1 MNKGKNLLITNL
13 LSDISGEE
21 ISAANYF
28 VYNFNRGTIN
38 RSEVSTLN
46 DSKKLQKI
54 ALEEKKSYSNFIYQ
68 QNQIFLENDLVFKNN
83 LSLYFLSIFSN
94 KRSEFFSTY
103 TDYLHQLILK
113 EILDKN
119 TFKIIY
125 AIGFSDE
132 ELRQLKENLKT
143 QIKPFENSQT
153 SPKKETS
160 NWKLHLFYLYSFF
173 YLVSIKLLFR
183 KTTRQVSK
191 FFYAQYPKHF
201 TKDFLHKKY
210 GKLVSSGDSYLL
222 SIISDGFHQ
231 LLKPLTFIKALS
243 RLKNKSSER
252 YILLESYL
260 KWEDF
265 FGAIIKYHH
274 YKRKFKP
281 LMKKSYVF
289 NEIDLSFQ
297 IRKELTLSLHQI
309 PRLLMHFE
317 AYKTVFENHNP
328 NKVVYYLHE
337 YIPGRFISYI
347 LNTYFPDIKSL
358 GFQHG
363 PIAETKL
370 LYALS
375 PLESNGNNY
384 LINVPLPTINLC
396 EDEASKKI
404 YNSYG
409 YKNLKILTRIERL
422 SYLELIKRDEVEEN
436 TCLIA
441 GGLHDT
447 DQIIQYA
454 LNTKIYQ
461 NRKVWIK
468 IHPMVAKMK
477 YNKMINAIN
486 HPNLKLANEN
496 LSFYLNKVEEVVFTY
511 SSVGEEA
518 LKLNIRTSLLVFGNS
533 INESPLL
540 NHNISN
546 PLLKIVF
553 VNQ

>member
-1 MNKGKNLLITNL
+1 MKKGKNLLITNL
-13 LSDISGEE
+13 LNDITDEE
-21 ISAANYF
+21 INAANYF

-38 RSEVSTLN
+38 RSQVSTLN
-46 DSKKLQKI
+46 DSKKLHKI

-113 EILDKN
+113 EILEKN
-119 TFKIIY
+119 TFKKIY
-125 AIGFSDE
+125 AVGFSDE

-143 QIKPFENSQT
+143 QIITFEHSQT
-153 SPKKETS
+153 SLEKETS

-173 YLVSIKLLFR
+173 YLLLIKLLFR
-183 KTTRQVSK
+183 KTNRQVSK

-201 TKDFLHKKY
+201 TPDFIHKKY
-210 GKLVSSGDSYLL
+210 GELVSSNDSFLL

-231 LLKPLTFIKALS
+231 LLKPLTFINVLL
-243 RLKNKSSER
+243 RLKKKTNES
-252 YILLESYL
+252 YILLDNYL

-265 FGAIIKYHH
+265 FGAISKYYL

-281 LMKKSYVF
+281 LMKKSYVL
-289 NEIDLSFQ
+289 NGINLSFQ
-297 IRKELTLSLHQI
+297 IRKELILSFHQI
-309 PRLLMHFE
+309 PRQLMYFG
-317 AYKTVFENHNP
+317 AYKSVFKTHNP
-328 NKVVYYLHE
+328 KQVVYYLHE

-347 LNTYFPDIKSL
+347 LNTYFPEINSL

-375 PLESNGNNY
+375 QSESDGNNY
-384 LINVPLPTINLC
+384 LINVPLPIINLC
-396 EDEASKKI
+396 EDEDSKKV

-409 YKNLKILTRIERL
+409 YKNLKIMTKIERL
-422 SYLELIKRDEVEEN
+422 SYLEFIKRDEVEEN

-441 GGLHDT
+441 CGLHDS
-447 DQIIQYA
+447 DQIIQYV
-454 LNTKIYQ
+454 LHTNIYQ

-468 IHPMVAKMK
+468 LHPLVDKVK
-477 YNKMINAIN
+477 YNNMIEAIN
-486 HPNLKLANEN
+486 HPNLKIANEN
-496 LSFYLNKVEEVVFTY
+496 LTFYLNKVEEVIFTY

-518 LKLNIRTSLLVFGNS
+518 LKLNISTSLLVFGNR

-540 NHNISN
+540 NHNLSN
-546 PLLKIVF
+546 PLLTIAYVD
-553 VNQ
+553 